1 MVRVE
6 KDGVIY
12 RLNDGNQLSAFLS
25 NGWQIYK
32 PKKKV
37 VVAPKP
43 VVEEVKEEKPKPKR
57 RRKKASK

>member
-37 VVAPKP
+37 VAPKP